1 VQTPPSRHRIGLVTD
16 VGRLGRGTFSQC
28 AVEGMTR
35 AAQERGV
42 ACEVLETTS
51 PADYEDNIEQLIER
65 GCGVVVTIGSATGMI
80 VERLAQKHPAV
91 HFIVVDYE
99 PTPESRN
106 ITGLV
111 FAEDQAGF
119 LAGAL
124 AGLMTQRDVVGFIG
138 GMDIPPVRRFQRG
151 FEHGLSHT
159 NRLAKIIEI
168 YTDSF
173 NDTQAGETAAQNL
186 IQQGTDIIFAAAG
199 LCGSA
204 AIRAAAREGTWVI
217 GVDQD
222 EWETTFQDGQV
233 PGAERLLTSA
243 VKQVDNAVYT
253 AVSQALQGRLRAGV
267 HRFDLASNGVGLA
280 PYHAAD
286 TAIPS
291 ETRGK
296 ITEVTEALRSGRIRT
311 LVGLRGEE
319 RAGGL
324 LSRLTAWNWQAALVP
339 VLAIITAL
347 VIGAL
352 FIAAFDPQVWAA
364 FGQGVRVGLGTA
376 WQAIVRAYT
385 ALFQGA
391 FGNPSRIVEGL
402 RTYLDTGESRTLLR
416 AIYPLTESLRIA
428 TPYIFAGL
436 AVAIGFRANLF
447 NIGAEGQY
455 FIGGLTSVY
464 VGYALTGL
472 PWFIHLPLALLAG
485 MVGGALWASIAGFLK
500 ARAGAHE
507 VITTMMLNY
516 VSYRLADY
524 LLQVGGPMSRP
535 GDYRPVSPEIQPSA
549 YLPQFFPSDPSMRVN
564 VGLLLALV
572 AVVVIYWLLF
582 KTTLG
587 FEIRAVGL
595 NARAARTAGISVPRT
610 ILITMAISGALAGLA
625 GAHDILGV
633 LHFMPNA
640 FFSGYGFDSIAL
652 ALLGRSHPAGVLLA
666 ALLFGFLRAG
676 AQRMQGVAQVPID
689 IISVL
694 QALII
699 IFIAAPELVRM
710 LYRIRVSRSAEGAM
724 LARGWGGT

>member
-1 VQTPPSRHRIGLVTD
+1 VQASASKLRIGLVTD
-16 VGRLGRGTFSQC
+16 VGLLGRGTFSQA

-35 AAQERGV
+35 AAQERGATV
-42 ACEVLETTS
+42 EVIETAS
-51 PADYEDNIEQLIER
+51 PADYEGNIVQLIER
-65 GCGVVVTIGSATGMI
+65 GCGLIVTIGSTTGMI
-80 VERLAQKHPAV
+80 VERLAQQYRAV

-99 PTPESRN
+99 PMPESRN

-124 AGLMTQRDVVGFIG
+124 AGLMTGQDVVGFIG
-138 GMDIPPVRRFQRG
+138 GMDVPPVRRFQRG
-151 FEHGLSHT
+151 FEHGLRYT
-159 NRLAKIIEI
+159 NRLAKVIEV

-173 NDTQAGETAAQNL
+173 VDAQAGEAAARNL
-186 IQQGTDIIFAAAG
+186 IRQQADVIFAAGG
-199 LCGSA
+199 LSGSA
-204 AIRAAAREGTWVI
+204 AIQTAAREGAWVI

-233 PGAERLLTSA
+233 AGAERLLTSA
-243 VKQVDNAVYT
+243 VKQVDRAVYA
-253 AVSQALQGRLRAGV
+253 AVTQALRGKVRAGTR
-267 HRFDLASNGVGLA
+267 RFDLAGEGVGLA

-286 TAIPS
+286 AAIPS
-291 ETRGK
+291 EVRGK
-296 ITEVTEALRSGRIRT
+296 IQEIAQGLRSGRIRT
-311 LVGLRGEE
+311 HVGLHGEE
-319 RAGGL
+319 RERGL
-324 LSRLTAWNWQAALVP
+324 LPRLMAWNWQGVLIP
-339 VLAIITAL
+339 FLAIFTAL
-347 VIGAL
+347 VIGAI
-352 FIAAFDPQVWAA
+352 FIVAFDPQVWAA
-364 FGQGVRVGLGTA
+364 FGRGPLVGLATA
-376 WQAIVRAYT
+376 GQTIARAYA

-391 FGNPSRIVEGL
+391 FGNPARMIEGL
-402 RTYLDTGESRTLLR
+402 GLYIQSGDGSRLLR
-416 AIYPLTESLRIA
+416 ALYPLTESLRIA

-436 AVAIGFRANLF
+436 AVAIGFRCNLF

-464 VGYALTGL
+464 VGYSLTGL

-485 MVGGALWASIAGFLK
+485 MAGGALWASIAGFLK
-500 ARAGAHE
+500 ARTGAHE

-549 YLPQFFPSDPSMRVN
+549 YLLQFFPNDPSIRIN
-564 VGLLLALV
+564 IGLILALV
-572 AVVVIYWLLF
+572 AVALIAWLLF

-595 NARAARTAGISVPRT
+595 NARAARTAGISIPRT
-610 ILITMAISGALAGLA
+610 IFITMALSGALAGLA

-633 LHFMPNA
+633 IHFMPNA
-640 FFSGYGFDSIAL
+640 FSSGYGFDSIAL
-652 ALLGRSHPAGVLLA
+652 ALLGRSHPVGVLLA

-676 AQRMQGVAQVPID
+676 AQQMQGVAQVPID

-699 IFIAAPELVRM
+699 IFIAAPELVRI
-710 LYRIRVSRSAEGAM
+710 LYRVRVSRGAEEMA
-724 LARGWGGT
+724 LARGWGRV